1 MILLMLI
8 VVLVCVAIVLG
19 IKINNILNNT
29 DIDIIS
35 YKLENN
41 DENLDEKYIK
51 VTNVRGSVQRKK

>member
-41 DENLDEKYIK
+41 DEKLDKRYVK
-51 VTNVRGSVQRKK
+51 VTNELKKE